1 MSFFANRSSRHAA
14 RLGSALTAHPA
25 AGFGVS
31 AHPPGA
37 HRATSALY
45 GPSGACFAASGRRPA
60 SKALSRPPEAR
71 FTWKVPVDAP
81 ESSR

>member
-45 GPSGACFAASGRRPA
+45 GPSRGMFRRQRPA
-60 SKALSRPPEAR
+60 PRLEGALTAPRSPVYMEGSR
-71 FTWKVPVDAP
+71 
-81 ESSR
+81 